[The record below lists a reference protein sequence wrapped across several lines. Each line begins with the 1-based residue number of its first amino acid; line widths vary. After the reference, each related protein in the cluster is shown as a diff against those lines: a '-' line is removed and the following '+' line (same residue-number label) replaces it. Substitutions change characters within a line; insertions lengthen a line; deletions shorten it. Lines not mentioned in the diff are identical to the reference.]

1 LDSKHFRFIVESPRF
16 SKERERVAGDTRRFD
31 EAMRAIDFRLCR
43 EPEGGIRISRRGLYA
58 TCINF
63 PDGQTFAIFY
73 TFDDEKVVLQ
83 SIRPDRIVADW

>member
-1 LDSKHFRFIVESPRF
+1 LDSKHIRVLVESPRF
-16 SKERERVAGDTRRFD
+16 TRERERVASDARRFD

-43 EPEGGIRISRRGLYA
+43 EPEGGIRISQGGLYA

-73 TFDDEKVVLQ
+73 TFDAEKVVLQ
-83 SIRPDRIVADW
+83 SIRPDRIVSER